1 MSKAAPEWQ
10 PAGIDVDTPSAAR
23 IYDYA
28 LGGAHNFAADRAAAS
43 ALFKALPGDTAWM
56 VARANR
62 AFLQR
67 AVRYCCAQGIR
78 QFLDLGS
85 GIPTVG
91 NVHEIA
97 NQMDPAC
104 RVVYVDNDPVSV
116 ATTRHLLDGAPNTAM
131 VEADMRDHDAVLDAE
146 ETRRLLDFSKPVAL
160 MMLAVLHYLS
170 GDDDVPEVIA
180 RYSAVLAP
188 GSFLVISHI
197 TDDPRPEVEAAIRKV
212 FDKTPTPVT
221 HRGRDEVV
229 TFFDGLQ
236 LVEPGVVWT
245 PQWRPDDESGP
256 GYDLPERSATLAG
269 VAVVTQARPDPPVDH
284 HQREGRGG

>member
-1 MSKAAPEWQ
+1 MSKAVEWQ

-43 ALFKALPGDTAWM
+43 ALFKALPGDDAWM

-97 NQMDPAC
+97 HQVDPSC

-116 ATTRHLLDGAPNTAM
+116 ATTRHLLCAVPNA
-131 VEADMRDHDAVLDAE
+131 VIVDADVRDPQAVLSAE
-146 ETRRLLDFSKPVAL
+146 ETRKMLDFSQPLAV
-160 MMLAVLHYLS
+160 MMVAVLHYVS
-170 GDDDVPEVIA
+170 EEDNPGQIVA
-180 RYSAVLAP
+180 RYRSELAP
-188 GSFLVISHI
+188 GSFLVLSHT
-197 TDDPRPEVEAAIRKV
+197 TDDPRPEVAAAIKKI
-212 FDKTPTPVT
+212 FDETATPVT
-221 HRGRDEVV
+221 HRDRDEMFD
-229 TFFDGLQ
+229 FFKGLD
-236 LVEPGVVWT
+236 LVEPGLVWT
-245 PQWRPDDESGP
+245 PQWRPEDESGP
-256 GYDLPERSATLAG
+256 GYEHPERSATFAG
-269 VAVVTQARPDPPVDH
+269 VARVP
-284 HQREGRGG
+284 

>member
-1 MSKAAPEWQ
+1 MSEASDWQ
-10 PAGIDVDTPSAAR
+10 PIGIDVDTPSAAR

-28 LGGAHNFAADRAAAS
+28 LGGAHNFAADRAAAA
-43 ALFKALPGDTAWM
+43 ALFKALPGDEAWM

-97 NQMDPAC
+97 QQIDPEC

-116 ATTRHLLDGAPNTAM
+116 ATTRHMLEGVPNTA
-131 VEADMRDHDAVLDAE
+131 VVDADIRDPDAVLGAG
-146 ETRRLLDFSKPVAL
+146 ETQLLDFSRPVAV
-160 MMLAVLHYLS
+160 MMAAVLHYVS
-170 GDDDVPEVIA
+170 FADDAPAIVN
-180 RYSAVLAP
+180 RYKAVLTS
-188 GSFLVISHI
+188 GSFLAISHT
-197 TDDPRPEVEAAIRKV
+197 TDDPRPEVAAAIKKI
-212 FDKTPTPVT
+212 FDETATPVT
-221 HRGRDEVV
+221 HRSREQVIE
-229 TFFDGLQ
+229 FFDGLE

-245 PQWRPDDESGP
+245 PQWRPDDTSGP
-256 GYDLPERSATLAG
+256 GYDCPERSATFAG
-269 VAVVTQARPDPPVDH
+269 VARVP
-284 HQREGRGG
+284 